1 MANKNETKADLK
13 ESIKNSMVTI
23 INEIDNYQVLKDIYY
38 FMGKI
43 LDYYDSGKWRA

>member
-1 MANKNETKADLK
+1 MDNKNITEIDLK

-23 INEIDNYQVLKDIYY
+23 INEIDNYKVLKDIYY

-43 LDYYDSGKWRA
+43 LYLYDTGKLK

>member
-1 MANKNETKADLK
+1 MANKNDTQADLK

-23 INEIDNYQVLKDIYY
+23 INEIDNYKVLKDIYY

-43 LDYYDSGKWRA
+43 LYLYDTGKLK